1 VAVSA
6 PAEIEEGIMERKQKR
21 VGWVLLWAVA
31 FPLIAILL
39 INGRAGSASP
49 GVAPPAVTAPSVV
62 AAAVTFP
69 LESSAARLPVDWEP
83 VPIRARSQ
91 TNPGWRLGQPI
102 SYQNLTVFPVLS
114 AEQADTSEFETLDD
128 ALASGA
134 AIITEQGNYM
144 RRTRDGVAQPVSSG
158 AEVNQLVLVNRGKR
172 PLLLLAGEVV
182 SGGKQDRII
191 GKDRIVPIGAEPL
204 PLDVFCVE
212 HGRWTD
218 GGDKFAA
225 GQLMV
230 HPSVREKAA
239 FDQNQGE
246 VWAAVRSG
254 STASASETVQVS
266 PGASAGVGGGAAPA
280 ISRDSVADT
289 IATAAP
295 TESYRKI
302 YKSSPVG
309 VSVEAYAE
317 EIDRRFRRETADLK
331 GEHVVGVV
339 VAYGNEVA
347 WSDIFA
353 SSQLFETYWPKLLRS
368 YVVEALARPGR
379 VEKVSFDDARDF
391 LRPATGHIHE
401 ESEPG
406 VYVWREQSDGREAA
420 IELQALEPKPMT
432 LHWLKVLRTN

>member
-1 VAVSA
+1 
-6 PAEIEEGIMERKQKR
+6 METKQKQL
-21 VGWVLLWAVA
+21 GWWLLWALA
-31 FPLIAILL
+31 FPIAGLL
-39 INGRAGSASP
+39 LTNSGVEVASTAGAATREAIRP
-49 GVAPPAVTAPSVV
+49 GG
-62 AAAVTFP
+62 
-69 LESSAARLPVDWEP
+69 PVG
-83 VPIRARSQ
+83 
-91 TNPGWRLGQPI
+91 PGWRLAQPVT
-102 SYQNLTVFPVLS
+102 YENLTVFPVLS
-114 AEQADTSEFETLDD
+114 AENADTSEFATLDD

-144 RRTRDGVAQPVSSG
+144 RRTRDGAVQPYSGG
-158 AEVNQLVLVNRGKR
+158 AEVNQLVLVNRGKK

-225 GQLMV
+225 AQLMV

-254 STASASETVQVS
+254 STAAMSESVEVS
-266 PGASAGVGGGAAPA
+266 GSGGGVGGGVAPQ
-280 ISRDSVADT
+280 ISRSSVADT
-289 IATAAP
+289 IASTAP

-302 YKSSPVG
+302 YKASPVG
-309 VSVEAYAE
+309 ASVESYAD
-317 EIDRRFRRETADLK
+317 EIDRRFRRATSGLK
-331 GEHVVGVV
+331 GEYAVGAV

-353 SSQLFETYWPKLLRS
+353 SGQLFEAYWPKLLRS
-368 YVVEALARPGR
+368 YVVEALARPSR
-379 VEKVSFDDARDF
+379 IEKVSFDDARDF

-406 VYVWREQSDGREAA
+406 VYVWREQSEGREAA
-420 IELQALEPKPMT
+420 IELEALEPKPMT